1 MEQTAS
7 TSVARLL
14 ELSGVAD
21 DTVAQVRVLWGK
33 SADKGDGHPS
43 LLVTHLLD
51 TAAVAEVL
59 WDDFLAPA
67 THSWID
73 RMTTGDGRRFFA
85 WLCGIH
91 DIGKATPAFQ
101 IKAPALAEAVR
112 AAGLEIAPDPSHRL
126 WHHTLAGGALLRGR
140 IRAAGWSDTTVE
152 WLPTM
157 LTGHHGMV
165 PQTPTKQTVAR
176 YAKSQGPFYVC
187 QAGLGPVSAALRVR

>member
-7 TSVARLL
+7 PSVARLL
-14 ELSGVAD
+14 DLSEVPD
-21 DTVAQVRVLWGK
+21 DVVTQIRVLWGK
-33 SADKGDGHPS
+33 SAEKGDGHPS

-51 TAAVAEVL
+51 TAAVAETL

-73 RMTTGDGRRFFA
+73 RIAAGDGRRFFA

-112 AAGLEIAPDPSHRL
+112 AVGLEIAPDPSHRL
-126 WHHTLAGGALLRGR
+126 WHHTLAGGALLRWR
-140 IRAAGWSDTTVE
+140 IQAAGWSDTTVE
-152 WLPTM
+152 
-157 LTGHHGMV
+157 
-165 PQTPTKQTVAR
+165 
-176 YAKSQGPFYVC
+176 S
-187 QAGLGPVSAALRVR
+187 VSAFSSPTVRKGVIDRPDRRSATDTALLMQPLQPYERMIAWRIRTSTD